1 MPAIRTRSG
10 LTAAADGPIHSA
22 VTIASDI
29 EEAAAPAAASGSG
42 RLPHMGAL
50 RFSGPDAVGFLQGQ
64 VSNDTAPL
72 SRGAPVLAAYSTPQG
87 RVLAILHLLP
97 HSAGILGILPRD
109 VAASTLERLRRFVL
123 RAKVKIEDVSEQIA
137 VVGIHGGA
145 PLAACAL
152 ESPGTTGYLEKDGI
166 GVARVRGGAA
176 PASASERYWL
186 VGEHHAIARVTLAG
200 DPGLIERHWRL
211 GDIRDGQPQVY
222 AATSESFVAQMLNLD
237 LIGGISFSKGCYT
250 GQEIIARTQHLG
262 RIKRRMSRL
271 RLPAASWAI
280 GQPIRL
286 ADGRTG
292 RLTELARGGE
302 GFEALAVLSLD
313 AAAAEAQSA
322 STDATAAEQLPLPYR
337 LD

>member
-1 MPAIRTRSG
+1 MLSG
-10 LTAAADGPIHSA
+10 LTAAADGPIDGI
-22 VTIASDI
+22 VTIAGDI
-29 EEAAAPAAASGSG
+29 EEAPAPAAASGSG

-72 SRGAPVLAAYSTPQG
+72 SRGSPVLAAYSTPQG

-97 HSAGILGILPRD
+97 HSSGILGILPRD
-109 VAASTLERLRRFVL
+109 VAASTIERLRRFVL

-137 VVGIHGGA
+137 VAGIHGSA
-145 PLAACAL
+145 PLAAAAL
-152 ESPGTTGYLEKDGI
+152 ESPDATGYLEKDGI
-166 GVARVRGGAA
+166 GVARVRRGAA
-176 PASASERYWL
+176 PAAAPERYWL
-186 VGEHHAIARVTLAG
+186 IGEQHGVARLGLAD
-200 DPGLIERHWRL
+200 DPDRIERNWRL

-222 AATSESFVAQMLNLD
+222 AATCESFVAQMLNLD

-271 RLPAASWAI
+271 RLPSASWAI
-280 GQPIRL
+280 GQPIQL

-292 RLTELARGGE
+292 RLTELARGDA

-322 STDATAAEQLPLPYR
+322 STDATAVEELPLPYS

>member
-1 MPAIRTRSG
+1 MLSG
-10 LTAAADGPIHSA
+10 LTAAADGPIDGI
-22 VTIASDI
+22 VTIAGDI

-72 SRGAPVLAAYSTPQG
+72 SRGSPVLAAYSTPQG

-97 HSAGILGILPRD
+97 HSSGILGILPRD
-109 VAASTLERLRRFVL
+109 VAASTIERLRRFVL

-137 VVGIHGGA
+137 VAGIHGSA
-145 PLAACAL
+145 PLAAAAL
-152 ESPGTTGYLEKDGI
+152 ESPDATGYLEKDGI
-166 GVARVRGGAA
+166 GVARVRRGAA
-176 PASASERYWL
+176 PAAAPERYWL
-186 VGEHHAIARVTLAG
+186 IGEQHGVARLGLAD
-200 DPGLIERHWRL
+200 DPDGIERNWRL

-222 AATSESFVAQMLNLD
+222 AATCESFVAQMLNLD

-271 RLPAASWAI
+271 RLPPGPWAI

-292 RLTELARGGE
+292 RLVELARGGA

-313 AAAAEAQSA
+313 TAAADAQGA
-322 STDATAAEQLPLPYR
+322 STDATAVASAVEVLPLPYS

>member
-1 MPAIRTRSG
+1 MLSG
-10 LTAAADGPIHSA
+10 LTAAADGPIDGI
-22 VTIASDI
+22 VTIAGDI

-72 SRGAPVLAAYSTPQG
+72 SRGSPVLAAYSTPQG

-97 HSAGILGILPRD
+97 HSSGILGILPRD
-109 VAASTLERLRRFVL
+109 VAASTIERLRRFVL

-137 VVGIHGGA
+137 VAGIHGSA
-145 PLAACAL
+145 PLAAAAL
-152 ESPGTTGYLEKDGI
+152 ESPDATGYLEKDGI
-166 GVARVRGGAA
+166 GVARVRRGAA
-176 PASASERYWL
+176 PAAAPERYWL
-186 VGEHHAIARVTLAG
+186 IGEQHGVARLGLAD
-200 DPGLIERHWRL
+200 DPDGIERNWRL

-222 AATSESFVAQMLNLD
+222 AATCESFVAQMLNLD

-250 GQEIIARTQHLG
+250 GQEIVARTQHLG

-271 RLPAASWAI
+271 RLPAGSWSI
-280 GQPIRL
+280 GQAIRL
-286 ADGRTG
+286 ADGRAG
-292 RLTELARGGE
+292 RLTELARVDA

-313 AAAAEAQSA
+313 AAAADAESA
-322 STDATAAEQLPLPYR
+322 SADAISAEELPMPYGIG
-337 LD
+337 